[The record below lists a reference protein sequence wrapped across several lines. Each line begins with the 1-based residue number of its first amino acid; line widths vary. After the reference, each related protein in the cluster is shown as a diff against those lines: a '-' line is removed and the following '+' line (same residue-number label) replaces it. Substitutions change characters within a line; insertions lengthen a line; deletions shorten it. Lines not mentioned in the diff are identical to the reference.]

1 MNVEAVLASER
12 QSELSETAVPE
23 QIQPLIDRRKAKL
36 FDNNED
42 DIMDF
47 PANGIKDLEWYSLSL
62 AAFKFLFEFIKD
74 WILIGAL

>member
-1 MNVEAVLASER
+1 M
-12 QSELSETAVPE
+12 PE

-36 FDNNED
+36 FDNHDD

-47 PANGIKDLEWYSLSL
+47 PAKDKNEFEWYSLNR
-62 AAFKFLFEFIKD
+62 ATYKILFEFIKD